1 MRKLILAAGIAALLG
16 SASALAGASGSV
28 RVDGASG
35 SVNVDFGGG
44 SASQGGGGHSNGH
57 ADIPPGH
64 RPPPGKCRVWYKGRE
79 PGQQPPP
86 GNCKKLKHEVPA
98 GAILIRG

>member
-1 MRKLILAAGIAALLG
+1 MRMWILAASIAAVLG
-16 SASALAGASGSV
+16 SASAFAGASGNI

-35 SVNVDFGGG
+35 SVSIDLGGGG
-44 SASQGGGGHSNGH
+44 SASQSGQANGH

-64 RPPPGKCRVWYKGRE
+64 RPPPGKCRIWYKGRE

-86 GNCKKLKHEVPA
+86 GNCKKLKHQVPA